1 MWRPL
6 LSRTVDEFLKNKLAH
21 WAAALTYYGV
31 LAAFPM
37 LLVLVSI
44 VGLVGHAA
52 TEPLIGNL
60 RAMAPGPGR
69 EILVSAIQNLE
80 KGCGGAG
87 FLLIVGL
94 GGALWS
100 ASGYMAA
107 FMDASNSIYH
117 VEETRRVSKTVSA
130 RVGMSAVVL
139 VLLAVTVATVGLTG
153 PLARDVGSLVGLGD
167 TAAEVWRAAKWLILI
182 GLVGFMVAFLYWAA
196 PNAEQRRFR
205 WVSSG
210 SAVAVLLWLG
220 GSAAFTLFVATFGTY
235 NKTYGPLGGVIVFLI
250 WLWIS
255 NIAVLAGAT
264 VDAQLER
271 AVGAAVTRSARAASP

>member
-80 KGCGGAG
+80 KGRGGAG

-107 FMDASNSIYH
+107 FMNASNSIYH
-117 VEETRRVSKTVSA
+117 VEETRRVSQTVSA

-153 PLARDVGSLVGLGD
+153 PLAREVGSLVGLGD
-167 TAAEVWRAAKWLILI
+167 TAADVWRAAKWLILI
-182 GLVGFMVAFLYWAA
+182 GLVGLMVAFLYWAA

-271 AVGAAVTRSARAASP
+271 AVGAAVTRPARAASP

>member
-80 KGCGGAG
+80 KGRGGAG

-107 FMDASNSIYH
+107 FMNASNSIYH
-117 VEETRRVSKTVSA
+117 VEETRRVSQTVSA

-153 PLARDVGSLVGLGD
+153 PLAREVGSLVGLGD
-167 TAAEVWRAAKWLILI
+167 TAADVWRAAKWLILI

-264 VDAQLER
+264 FDAQLER
-271 AVGAAVTRSARAASP
+271 AAGAAVTRRPR

>member
-1 MWRPL
+1 MWRTL

-37 LLVLVSI
+37 LLVLVSSI
-44 VGLVGHAA
+44 GLVGHAA

-69 EILVSAIQNLE
+69 DILVSAIQNLE
-80 KGCGGAG
+80 KGQGGAG

-117 VEETRRVSKTVSA
+117 VEETRRVSKTVPA

-153 PLARDVGSLVGLGD
+153 PLARDVGSLVGIGD

-210 SAVAVLLWLG
+210 SAVAVLLWLC

-264 VDAQLER
+264 FDAQLER
-271 AVGAAVTRSARAASP
+271 AAGAAVTRRPR

>member
-80 KGCGGAG
+80 KGRGGAG

-117 VEETRRVSKTVSA
+117 VEETRRVSQTVSA

-153 PLARDVGSLVGLGD
+153 PLARDVGSVVGLGD
-167 TAAEVWRAAKWLILI
+167 TAADVWRAAKWLILI

-271 AVGAAVTRSARAASP
+271 AVGAAVTRPARAASP

>member
-1 MWRPL
+1 
-6 LSRTVDEFLKNKLAH
+6 
-21 WAAALTYYGV
+21 
-31 LAAFPM
+31 
-37 LLVLVSI
+37 
-44 VGLVGHAA
+44 
-52 TEPLIGNL
+52 
-60 RAMAPGPGR
+60 
-69 EILVSAIQNLE
+69 
-80 KGCGGAG
+80 
-87 FLLIVGL
+87 
-94 GGALWS
+94 
-100 ASGYMAA
+100 
-107 FMDASNSIYH
+107 
-117 VEETRRVSKTVSA
+117 
-130 RVGMSAVVL
+130 VV

-167 TAAEVWRAAKWLILI
+167 TAADVWRAAKWLILI

>member
-1 MWRPL
+1 
-6 LSRTVDEFLKNKLAH
+6 
-21 WAAALTYYGV
+21 
-31 LAAFPM
+31 M

-80 KGCGGAG
+80 KGRGGAG

-107 FMDASNSIYH
+107 FMNASNSIYH

-153 PLARDVGSLVGLGD
+153 PLARDVGSVVGLGD
-167 TAAEVWRAAKWLILI
+167 TAADVWRAAKWLILI

>member
-80 KGCGGAG
+80 KGRGGAG

-107 FMDASNSIYH
+107 FMNASNSIYH
-117 VEETRRVSKTVSA
+117 VEETRRVSQTVSA

-264 VDAQLER
+264 FDAQLER
-271 AVGAAVTRSARAASP
+271 AAGAAVTRRPR

>member
-80 KGCGGAG
+80 KGRGGAG

-107 FMDASNSIYH
+107 FMNASNSIYH
-117 VEETRRVSKTVSA
+117 VEETRRVSQTVSA

-167 TAAEVWRAAKWLILI
+167 TAADVWRAAKWLILI

-271 AVGAAVTRSARAASP
+271 AVGAAVTRPARAASP

>member
-1 MWRPL
+1 M
-6 LSRTVDEFLKNKLAH
+6 DEFLKNKLAH

-80 KGCGGAG
+80 KGRGGAG

-107 FMDASNSIYH
+107 FMNASNSIYH
-117 VEETRRVSKTVSA
+117 VEETRRVSQTVSA

-153 PLARDVGSLVGLGD
+153 PLARDVGSVVGLGD
-167 TAAEVWRAAKWLILI
+167 TAADVWRAAKWLILI

>member
-1 MWRPL
+1 MWRAL

-37 LLVLVSI
+37 LLVLVST

-60 RAMAPGPGR
+60 RTMAPGPGR

-80 KGCGGAG
+80 KGRGGAG

-117 VEETRRVSKTVSA
+117 VEETRRVSQTIPA

-153 PLARDVGSLVGLGD
+153 PLARDVGSVVGLGD
-167 TAAEVWRAAKWLILI
+167 TAAHVWRAAKWVILI

-196 PNAEQRRFR
+196 PNAEHRRFR

-210 SAVAVLLWLG
+210 SAVAVLLWLA
-220 GSAAFTLFVATFGTY
+220 GSAAFTLFVATLGTY

-255 NIAVLAGAT
+255 NIAVLAGAAF
-264 VDAQLER
+264 DAQLER
-271 AVGAAVTRSARAASP
+271 ATGALS

>member
-80 KGCGGAG
+80 KGRGGAG

-107 FMDASNSIYH
+107 FMNASNSIYH
-117 VEETRRVSKTVSA
+117 VEETRRVSQTVSA

-167 TAAEVWRAAKWLILI
+167 TAADVWRAAKWLILI

-250 WLWIS
+250 WLWFS

-271 AVGAAVTRSARAASP
+271 AVGAAVTRPARAASP

>member
-80 KGCGGAG
+80 KGRGGAG

-107 FMDASNSIYH
+107 FMNASNSIYH
-117 VEETRRVSKTVSA
+117 VEETRRVSQTVSA

-271 AVGAAVTRSARAASP
+271 AVGAAVTRPARAASP

>member
-80 KGCGGAG
+80 KGRGGAG

-107 FMDASNSIYH
+107 FMNASNSIYH
-117 VEETRRVSKTVSA
+117 VEETRRVSKTVFA

-167 TAAEVWRAAKWLILI
+167 TAADVWRAAKWLILI

-271 AVGAAVTRSARAASP
+271 AVGAAVTRPARAASP

>member
-1 MWRPL
+1 
-6 LSRTVDEFLKNKLAH
+6 
-21 WAAALTYYGV
+21 
-31 LAAFPM
+31 
-37 LLVLVSI
+37 
-44 VGLVGHAA
+44 
-52 TEPLIGNL
+52 
-60 RAMAPGPGR
+60 
-69 EILVSAIQNLE
+69 
-80 KGCGGAG
+80 
-87 FLLIVGL
+87 
-94 GGALWS
+94 
-100 ASGYMAA
+100 
-107 FMDASNSIYH
+107 
-117 VEETRRVSKTVSA
+117 
-130 RVGMSAVVL
+130 
-139 VLLAVTVATVGLTG
+139 VGLTG

-167 TAAEVWRAAKWLILI
+167 TAADVWRAAKWLILI

-271 AVGAAVTRSARAASP
+271 AVGAAVTRPARAASP

>member
-1 MWRPL
+1 MWRAL
-6 LSRTVDEFLKNKLAH
+6 LSQTVDEFLKNKLAH

-37 LLVLVSI
+37 LLVLVST

-60 RAMAPGPGR
+60 RTMAPGPGR

-80 KGCGGAG
+80 KGRGGAG

-117 VEETRRVSKTVSA
+117 VEETRRVSQTIPA
-130 RVGMSAVVL
+130 RVGMSAIVL

-153 PLARDVGSLVGLGD
+153 PLARDVGSVVGLGD
-167 TAAEVWRAAKWLILI
+167 TAAHVWRAAKWVILI

-196 PNAEQRRFR
+196 PNAEHRRFR

-210 SAVAVLLWLG
+210 SAVAVLLWLA

-255 NIAVLAGAT
+255 NIAVLAGAAF
-264 VDAQLER
+264 DAQLER
-271 AVGAAVTRSARAASP
+271 ATGALS

>member
-80 KGCGGAG
+80 KGRGGAG

-107 FMDASNSIYH
+107 FMNASNSIYH
-117 VEETRRVSKTVSA
+117 VEETRRVSQTVSA

-153 PLARDVGSLVGLGD
+153 PLARDVGSVVGLGD
-167 TAAEVWRAAKWLILI
+167 TAADVWRAAKWLILI

>member
-80 KGCGGAG
+80 KGRGGAG

-107 FMDASNSIYH
+107 FMNASNSIYH
-117 VEETRRVSKTVSA
+117 VEETRRVSQTVSA

-167 TAAEVWRAAKWLILI
+167 TAADVWRAAKWLILI

-264 VDAQLER
+264 FDAQLER
-271 AVGAAVTRSARAASP
+271 AAGAAVTRRPR

>member
-80 KGCGGAG
+80 KGRGGAG

-107 FMDASNSIYH
+107 FMNASNSIYH
-117 VEETRRVSKTVSA
+117 VEETRRVSQTVSA

-167 TAAEVWRAAKWLILI
+167 TAADVWRAAKWLILI